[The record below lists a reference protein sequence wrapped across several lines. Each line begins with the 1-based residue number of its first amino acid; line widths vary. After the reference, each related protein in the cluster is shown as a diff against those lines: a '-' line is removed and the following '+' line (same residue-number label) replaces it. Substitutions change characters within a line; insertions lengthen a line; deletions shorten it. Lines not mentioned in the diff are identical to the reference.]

1 MVWRKVLCALLTRW
15 VRNAYIPNIYNKEN
29 RAVDVPEVL
38 PPFPGGTSQR
48 YLLRA
53 AVIHSG
59 HAGAGHYFC
68 IHHDIDTGTWRE
80 ANDVQVTVLNDRSKI
95 QEHLNDAFPFFL

>member
-1 MVWRKVLCALLTRW
+1 MDSWPPVLCILLTRW
-15 VRNAYIPNIYNKEN
+15 VRNAYTPDVYNKEN

-38 PPFPGGTSQR
+38 PAFPGGPLQR

-68 IHHDIDTGTWRE
+68 VHQDIDTGTWRE
-80 ANDVQVTVLNDRSKI
+80 ANDDQVTVLKDRSTNPGKN
-95 QEHLNDAFPFFL
+95 E

>member
-1 MVWRKVLCALLTRW
+1 MNMLTSNRRW

-38 PPFPGGTSQR
+38 PAFPGGPLQR

-59 HAGAGHYFC
+59 DAGA
-68 IHHDIDTGTWRE
+68 DITIVFTRTYT
-80 ANDVQVTVLNDRSKI
+80 Q
-95 QEHLNDAFPFFL
+95 